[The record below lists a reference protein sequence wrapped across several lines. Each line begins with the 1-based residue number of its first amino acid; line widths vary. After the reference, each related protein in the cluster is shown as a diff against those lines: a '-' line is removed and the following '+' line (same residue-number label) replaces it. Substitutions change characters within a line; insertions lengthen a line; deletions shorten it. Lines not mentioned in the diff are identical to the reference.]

1 MKKIVLTAVA
11 VFSVLLVLTGC
22 PGAAGGSVSGTNSG
36 EIDYLARLIGTWK
49 THDYDADQ
57 EENQY
62 VSVVDTG
69 ITPSVT
75 YDIKAKW
82 TFTRTSISWEATYK
96 NSSDE
101 HSLKNGH
108 QSSVGAIE
116 SVTDSY
122 FKSSAW
128 SHKTYYKII
137 DNKLYLN
144 NEDFLYWEKTE

>member
-36 EIDYLARLIGTWK
+36 EIDYAARLIGTWK
-49 THDYDADQ
+49 TRDYDAD
-57 EENQY
+57 QY

-69 ITPSVT
+69 ITPSIT

-82 TFTRTSISWEATYK
+82 TFTRTLVSWEATYK
-96 NSSDE
+96 NSSNE
-101 HSLKNGH
+101 KAIKNEH
-108 QSSVGAIE
+108 QSETRSIE
-116 SVTDSY
+116 SVTENY
-122 FKSSAW
+122 FQIQGLSKK
-128 SHKTYYKII
+128 HYYKII
-137 DNKLYLN
+137 GNKLYLN